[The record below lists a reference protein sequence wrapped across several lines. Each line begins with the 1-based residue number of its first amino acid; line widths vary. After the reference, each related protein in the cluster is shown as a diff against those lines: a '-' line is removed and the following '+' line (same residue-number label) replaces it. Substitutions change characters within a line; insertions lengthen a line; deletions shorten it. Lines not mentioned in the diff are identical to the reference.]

1 MSEDKPL
8 SIEQAGNKIKADEK
22 TMPARVHDE
31 AQKQDISCAMP
42 ADRRKYLLYCAS
54 LVQFVDGDLMRKLA
68 VKMPE
73 NIRTMYSGKDM
84 AQMVRAY
91 LAMSIHG
98 VSKQMISKKTGI
110 PMKVISDFDFMAQI
124 AVKRAIAKA
133 KESGI
138 AIIGGLNG

>member
-1 MSEDKPL
+1 MPNDKPL
-8 SIEQAGNKIKADEK
+8 NIEQAGNKIRADEK
-22 TMPARVHDE
+22 TKPDE
-31 AQKQDISCAMP
+31 IKAEAKQQDISMAMP

-54 LVQFVDGDLMRKLA
+54 LVQFVDGDLMRK
-68 VKMPE
+68 MPE

-91 LAMSIHG
+91 LTMSIYG
-98 VSKQMISKKTGI
+98 VSTQMIAHKTGI
-110 PMKVISDFDFMAQI
+110 PLKTIKDFDFMAQI

-138 AIIGGLNG
+138 AIVGGLNA